1 MPANRSL
8 SFSRRVLASLL
19 VGACLVSVANAQ
31 TGRPRRGQPPAQPN
45 QPAQTPGQT
54 PGQSATP
61 SQPAAQPGA
70 TQPSTPTEP
79 TVGTLIQHGNER
91 EWTLTA
97 RVNVRA
103 FFDQGIDRPA
113 SSPTPDQMPTIDR
126 FRFDT
131 LTLVWP
137 VVPRTASSELAFD
150 TPTGQAPTL
159 RDFRFTVDDYDAT
172 HLREFSHE
180 ILTST
185 AGGRPYHSGI
195 WLALLKLGRGIDARE
210 VDFEIVL
217 PSRSWQT
224 RFDER
229 AAMAVQWPDGA
240 WPAEAASTLEPM
252 LYVDIGPDV
261 NGRPQRFGDAEVRA
275 LLERW
280 TQGKPPRSIPPVQ
293 FAKWIA
299 GQVVEHVQVS
309 GAGLAAN
316 RNGLLEGVSLQTP
329 GETARTGIGS
339 EFDMVVLLTALYR
352 KAGLPARIVVG
363 YDVEA
368 NSRDEPGFLQPGN
381 SGRGE
386 LRAWVEFCLYDQA
399 SHTINWV
406 PVDPARIR
414 RNSSRL
420 PPNFMEPGRLRY
432 FGEHDELDDVV
443 PFAFQFHPP
452 TTVRSYG
459 SPGFWGWFVTPTA
472 PDRAWQAVSIRA
484 STTPRRGGR

>member
-1 MPANRSL
+1 MPANRSPSL
-8 SFSRRVLASLL
+8 VRRALASLL
-19 VGACLVSVANAQ
+19 IGACLVSVADAQ
-31 TGRPRRGQPPAQPN
+31 TGRPRRGQQPS
-45 QPAQTPGQT
+45 QPAQTPTQPT
-54 PGQSATP
+54 APAQPGTQP
-61 SQPAAQPGA
+61 SPQPGAAQPSPPA
-70 TQPSTPTEP
+70 EP
-79 TVGTLIQHGNER
+79 VVGPIIQRGRER

-97 RVNVRA
+97 RVDIRA
-103 FFDQGIDRPA
+103 YFDQGIDRPDN
-113 SSPTPDQMPTIDR
+113 SPTPDQMPTIDR

-131 LTLVWP
+131 MTIVWP
-137 VVPRTASSELAFD
+137 IVSATASSELAME
-150 TPTGQAPTL
+150 TQPGQAPAL
-159 RDFRFTVDDYDAT
+159 RDFRLNVDDHDAT
-172 HLREFSHE
+172 RLGEFSHE
-180 ILTST
+180 ILTTT

-217 PSRSWQT
+217 PTRSWQT

-229 AAMAVQWPDGA
+229 AARLIQWPDGN

-261 NGRPQRFGDAEVRA
+261 GGRPQRFNDSDVRA

-280 TQGKPPRSIPPVQ
+280 TDGNDPRSILPVQ

-309 GAGLAAN
+309 GTGLAAN
-316 RNGLLEGVSLQTP
+316 RNGLLEGVSVQTP
-329 GETARTGIGS
+329 GQTARTGIGS

-352 KAGLPARIVVG
+352 KAGLPARIVIG

-368 NSRDEPGFLQPGN
+368 DSRDEPGFLEAR
-381 SGRGE
+381 SGGSGDI
-386 LRAWVEFCLYDQA
+386 RAWVEFCLYDEA
-399 SHTINWV
+399 RNTINWI
-406 PVDPARIR
+406 PVDPVRIR

-420 PPNFMEPGRLRY
+420 PRDFMEPGRLRY
-432 FGEHDELDDVV
+432 FGDHDELDDVV

-472 PDRAWQAVSIRA
+472 PDRAWQSVSIRA